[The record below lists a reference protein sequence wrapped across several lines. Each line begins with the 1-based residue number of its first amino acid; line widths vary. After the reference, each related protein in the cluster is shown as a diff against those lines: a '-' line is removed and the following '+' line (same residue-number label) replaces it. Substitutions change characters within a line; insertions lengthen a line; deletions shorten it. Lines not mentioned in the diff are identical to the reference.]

1 MNKTVKIAI
10 SMSEEAFKEI
20 EKLRRKSGK
29 NRSQV
34 IREAL
39 LALKAASHA
48 RPAILEARE
57 AYGTPESGTMIDP
70 EERKRRAI
78 AAAGRFRSGV
88 TDLAANHDRYL
99 EESYGGLS
107 HKKNADEKD

>member
-10 SMSEEAFKEI
+10 SMSEEVFKEI
-20 EKLRRKSGK
+20 EALCLKTGK

-34 IREAL
+34 VRDAI
-39 LALKAASHA
+39 LALKAASHGK
-48 RPAILEARE
+48 PAIHEERS
-57 AYGTPESGTMIDP
+57 AYGTPDPGAMIDP
-70 EERKRRAI
+70 EERRRRAI

-99 EESYGGLS
+99 EDSY
-107 HKKNADEKD
+107 APPAPAKDDPEQD